1 VSSARFALP
10 TTLPFGAGA
19 RTLVAEPVRDAGCLR
34 RLPQAR

>member
-19 RTLVAEPVRDAGCLR
+19 RTLVADPVRDAARLR